1 MGYETSQYRLQGVE
15 DLYPEFRVQQLSASG
30 SPLVLASGLLKYLD
44 KFPHGCTE
52 QLVSKVFPAM
62 EVLFKSP
69 ALAANMDVYALFDDV
84 MVKLRERQTLD
95 GGFTTWSVPG
105 AKPDAYDSVYAAH
118 FLVKAREHDFNVPE
132 NMLKKPCRIVRNRR
146 GVLPRGRRI
155 WFLPMRHMF

>member
-1 MGYETSQYRLQGVE
+1 M
-15 DLYPEFRVQQLSASG
+15 
-30 SPLVLASGLLKYLD
+30 LKYLD

-69 ALAANMDVYALFDDV
+69 ALAVNMDVYALFDDV

-118 FLVKAREHDFNVPE
+118 FWLKPA
-132 NMLKKPCRIVRNRR
+132 NMTLTFPKIC
-146 GVLPRGRRI
+146 
-155 WFLPMRHMF
+155 